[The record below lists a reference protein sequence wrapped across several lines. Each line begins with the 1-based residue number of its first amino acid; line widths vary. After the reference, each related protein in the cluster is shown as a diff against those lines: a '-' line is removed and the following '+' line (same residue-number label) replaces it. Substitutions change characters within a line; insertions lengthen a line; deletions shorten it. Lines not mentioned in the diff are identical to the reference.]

1 MKRLYPSTGKA
12 CDPIFM
18 TFEITLADQNRE
30 TILQADG
37 YELEGPLTTF
47 FMSDGHTQ
55 RLSSW
60 STRLA
65 SYKTDQIT
73 CIKRVLDS
81 EHSKAVHHIE

>member
-1 MKRLYPSTGKA
+1 
-12 CDPIFM
+12 M
-18 TFEITLADQNRE
+18 TFQITLTDQNTE
-30 TILQADG
+30 TIANADG

-65 SYKTDQIT
+65 SYRTDQIT
-73 CIKRVLDS
+73 SIRRVDQP
-81 EHSKAVHHIE
+81 V

>member
-1 MKRLYPSTGKA
+1 
-12 CDPIFM
+12 M
-18 TFEITLADQNRE
+18 TFEITLIDQNKE
-30 TILQADG
+30 TIPEADG

-73 CIKRVLDS
+73 SIKRVICQ
-81 EHSKAVHHIE
+81 EN

>member
-1 MKRLYPSTGKA
+1 
-12 CDPIFM
+12 M
-18 TFEITLADQNRE
+18 TFEITLADQIIE
-30 TILQADG
+30 TVPEADG

-47 FMSDGHTQ
+47 FTSDGHTQ

-73 CIKRVLDS
+73 SIKRINS
-81 EHSKAVHHIE
+81 